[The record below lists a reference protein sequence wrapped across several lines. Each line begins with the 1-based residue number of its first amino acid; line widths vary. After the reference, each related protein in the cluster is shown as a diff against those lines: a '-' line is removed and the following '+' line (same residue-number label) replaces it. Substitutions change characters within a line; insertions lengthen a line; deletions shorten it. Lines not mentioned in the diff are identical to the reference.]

1 MHLPS
6 PLINSAGEMK
16 HETHGT

>member
-6 PLINSAGEMK
+6 PLPISV
-16 HETHGT
+16 